1 MCLTYKIKG
10 SFMQQSIQQLIA
22 NAIADH
28 KKYDEDIKEF
38 DYNCTVESTHY
49 EVQTNTAIRELYQDK
64 NRCPKE
70 INLDICAYQEQL
82 NDRKKAARSK
92 WDYLI
97 EETKQKQIKSQEL
110 YAQQILELVKKE
122 SK

>member
-1 MCLTYKIKG
+1 
-10 SFMQQSIQQLIA
+10 MQQSIQQLIA

-49 EVQTNTAIRELYQDK
+49 EVQTNTAIKELYEDK
-64 NRCPKE
+64 NRSEKE

-110 YAQQILELVKKE
+110 YSQQILELVKAK
-122 SK
+122 K